1 MRSLGRLNAS
11 VDARIS
17 PAMSIP
23 KLLALFVA
31 IAILLVPGLT
41 HAGAALAAVP
51 DHQMQM
57 METGHCM
64 SPPES
69 ADAGA
74 ATGHHKPAGDHK
86 SAGHDKAGCC
96 ISMCMAVAVSP
107 PAMAAADVPLHNDT
121 ATFILVN
128 QYHGRI
134 TEIATPPPR
143 IA

>member
-1 MRSLGRLNAS
+1 MLPLMRAYAPIVS
-11 VDARIS
+11 VR
-17 PAMSIP
+17 

-31 IAILLVPGLT
+31 VAVLLAPAFT

-57 METGHCM
+57 MEGGHCA
-64 SPPES
+64 SPP
-69 ADAGA
+69 AVAGSD
-74 ATGHHKPAGDHK
+74 HKSGGDHK
-86 SAGHDKAGCC
+86 SSGHDKAGCC

-107 PAMAAADVPLHNDT
+107 PVAASVERIHSVSV
-121 ATFILVN
+121 TFALVN

-143 IA
+143 LA